1 MSERDLITEN
11 PETPTSAPE
20 IRIGNEMVEFLS
32 VILQTPREY
41 WPNLLKMMR
50 LFLETVTVKPGLSEP
65 AETPENVDFTK
76 LSKEG
81 SIERN
86 QAMIRALLG
95 GLKEGNEDDEMV
107 EFLSVILQ
115 TPREYWPNLLKMM
128 RLFLE
133 TVTVK
138 PGLSEPA
145 ETPENVDFTKQSK
158 EGSIKRNQDPLLAML
173 AGGIKLENED
183 KEKPEIID
191 SLQQHEALSKLLQ
204 SWIDDGDEQ
213 EQTET
218 AEVLRKA
225 LEENPVHI

>member
-11 PETPTSAPE
+11 PETPTSAPA

-32 VILQTPREY
+32 VIQQTPREY

-76 LSKEG
+76 LSEEE
-81 SIERN
+81 SINLR
-86 QAMIRALLG
+86 MIQVQSRLWEAG
-95 GLKEGNEDDEMV
+95 RREGNED
-107 EFLSVILQ
+107 
-115 TPREYWPNLLKMM
+115 
-128 RLFLE
+128 
-133 TVTVK
+133 
-138 PGLSEPA
+138 
-145 ETPENVDFTKQSK
+145 
-158 EGSIKRNQDPLLAML
+158 NQ
-173 AGGIKLENED
+173 
-183 KEKPEIID
+183 KPEIID

-204 SWIDDGDEQ
+204 SWVDDGDEQ

>member
-11 PETPTSAPE
+11 PETPTSAPA

-32 VILQTPREY
+32 VIQQTPREY

-76 LSKEG
+76 LSEEE
-81 SIERN
+81 SINLR
-86 QAMIRALLG
+86 MIQVQSRLWEAG
-95 GLKEGNEDDEMV
+95 RREGNED
-107 EFLSVILQ
+107 
-115 TPREYWPNLLKMM
+115 N
-128 RLFLE
+128 
-133 TVTVK
+133 
-138 PGLSEPA
+138 
-145 ETPENVDFTKQSK
+145 
-158 EGSIKRNQDPLLAML
+158 
-173 AGGIKLENED
+173 
-183 KEKPEIID
+183 EKPEIID

-204 SWIDDGDEQ
+204 SWVDDGDEQ

>member
-1 MSERDLITEN
+1 MSERALITEN

-32 VILQTPREY
+32 VIQQTPREY

-81 SIERN
+81 SINRN
-86 QAMIRALLG
+86 QAMSRVMLA
-95 GLKEGNEDDEMV
+95 GLKEGNED
-107 EFLSVILQ
+107 
-115 TPREYWPNLLKMM
+115 
-128 RLFLE
+128 
-133 TVTVK
+133 
-138 PGLSEPA
+138 
-145 ETPENVDFTKQSK
+145 
-158 EGSIKRNQDPLLAML
+158 
-173 AGGIKLENED
+173 NER
-183 KEKPEIID
+183 PEIID

>member
-1 MSERDLITEN
+1 MSERALITEN
-11 PETPTSAPE
+11 PETPTSVPE

-32 VILQTPREY
+32 VIQQTPRKY

-81 SIERN
+81 SINRN
-86 QAMIRALLG
+86 QAMTRVMLA
-95 GLKEGNEDDEMV
+95 GLKEGNED
-107 EFLSVILQ
+107 
-115 TPREYWPNLLKMM
+115 N
-128 RLFLE
+128 
-133 TVTVK
+133 
-138 PGLSEPA
+138 
-145 ETPENVDFTKQSK
+145 
-158 EGSIKRNQDPLLAML
+158 
-173 AGGIKLENED
+173 
-183 KEKPEIID
+183 EKPEIID

-204 SWIDDGDEQ
+204 SWVDDGDEQ

-225 LEENPVHI
+225 LEESPVHI

>member
-11 PETPTSAPE
+11 PETPTSAPA

-32 VILQTPREY
+32 VIQQTPREY

-50 LFLETVTVKPGLSEP
+50 LFLETMTVKPGLSEP

-81 SIERN
+81 SIN
-86 QAMIRALLG
+86 
-95 GLKEGNEDDEMV
+95 
-107 EFLSVILQ
+107 
-115 TPREYWPNLLKMM
+115 
-128 RLFLE
+128 
-133 TVTVK
+133 
-138 PGLSEPA
+138 
-145 ETPENVDFTKQSK
+145 
-158 EGSIKRNQDPLLAML
+158 RNQDTLRAML
-173 AGGIKLENED
+173 VGGIKVGNED

-191 SLQQHEALSKLLQ
+191 SLQQREALSKLLQ

>member
-11 PETPTSAPE
+11 PETPTSAPA

-32 VILQTPREY
+32 VIQQTPREY

-50 LFLETVTVKPGLSEP
+50 LFRETVTVKPGLSEP

-81 SIERN
+81 SIQRN
-86 QAMIRALLG
+86 QAMSRAMG
-95 GLKEGNEDDEMV
+95 
-107 EFLSVILQ
+107 
-115 TPREYWPNLLKMM
+115 
-128 RLFLE
+128 
-133 TVTVK
+133 
-138 PGLSEPA
+138 
-145 ETPENVDFTKQSK
+145 
-158 EGSIKRNQDPLLAML
+158 
-173 AGGIKLENED
+173 GGIKLENED

>member
-11 PETPTSAPE
+11 PETQTSAPA

-32 VILQTPREY
+32 VIQQTPREY

-76 LSKEG
+76 LSEEESINLTRQVHNRLWEAGRREGKED
-81 SIERN
+81 N
-86 QAMIRALLG
+86 Q
-95 GLKEGNEDDEMV
+95 
-107 EFLSVILQ
+107 
-115 TPREYWPNLLKMM
+115 
-128 RLFLE
+128 
-133 TVTVK
+133 
-138 PGLSEPA
+138 
-145 ETPENVDFTKQSK
+145 
-158 EGSIKRNQDPLLAML
+158 
-173 AGGIKLENED
+173 
-183 KEKPEIID
+183 KPEIID

-204 SWIDDGDEQ
+204 SWVDDGDEE

-218 AEVLRKA
+218 AELLRKA

>member
-11 PETPTSAPE
+11 PETQTSAPA

-32 VILQTPREY
+32 VIQQTPREY

-81 SIERN
+81 SIQRN
-86 QAMIRALLG
+86 QAMRRAMG
-95 GLKEGNEDDEMV
+95 
-107 EFLSVILQ
+107 
-115 TPREYWPNLLKMM
+115 
-128 RLFLE
+128 
-133 TVTVK
+133 
-138 PGLSEPA
+138 
-145 ETPENVDFTKQSK
+145 
-158 EGSIKRNQDPLLAML
+158 
-173 AGGIKLENED
+173 GGIKLENED

>member
-1 MSERDLITEN
+1 MSERALITEN

-32 VILQTPREY
+32 VIQQTPREY

-81 SIERN
+81 SINRN
-86 QAMIRALLG
+86 QAMSRVMLA
-95 GLKEGNEDDEMV
+95 GLKEGNED
-107 EFLSVILQ
+107 
-115 TPREYWPNLLKMM
+115 
-128 RLFLE
+128 
-133 TVTVK
+133 
-138 PGLSEPA
+138 
-145 ETPENVDFTKQSK
+145 
-158 EGSIKRNQDPLLAML
+158 
-173 AGGIKLENED
+173 NER
-183 KEKPEIID
+183 PEIID

-225 LEENPVHI
+225 LKENPVHI

>member
-11 PETPTSAPE
+11 PETPTSAPA

-32 VILQTPREY
+32 VIQQTPREY

-76 LSKEG
+76 LSEEE
-81 SIERN
+81 SIKRN
-86 QAMIRALLG
+86 EDTIARALLG
-95 GLKEGNEDDEMV
+95 
-107 EFLSVILQ
+107 
-115 TPREYWPNLLKMM
+115 
-128 RLFLE
+128 
-133 TVTVK
+133 
-138 PGLSEPA
+138 
-145 ETPENVDFTKQSK
+145 
-158 EGSIKRNQDPLLAML
+158 
-173 AGGIKLENED
+173 GGIKLENED

>member
-1 MSERDLITEN
+1 MSERPLITEN

-32 VILQTPREY
+32 VIQQTPREY

-76 LSKEG
+76 LSKEE
-81 SIERN
+81 SINLRMIQAQHRLWEAGRREGKEDN
-86 QAMIRALLG
+86 Q
-95 GLKEGNEDDEMV
+95 
-107 EFLSVILQ
+107 
-115 TPREYWPNLLKMM
+115 
-128 RLFLE
+128 
-133 TVTVK
+133 
-138 PGLSEPA
+138 
-145 ETPENVDFTKQSK
+145 
-158 EGSIKRNQDPLLAML
+158 
-173 AGGIKLENED
+173 
-183 KEKPEIID
+183 KPEIID

>member
-32 VILQTPREY
+32 VIQQTPREY

-81 SIERN
+81 SIKRN
-86 QAMIRALLG
+86 QAMSRVLQA
-95 GLKEGNEDDEMV
+95 GLKEGNED
-107 EFLSVILQ
+107 
-115 TPREYWPNLLKMM
+115 N
-128 RLFLE
+128 
-133 TVTVK
+133 
-138 PGLSEPA
+138 
-145 ETPENVDFTKQSK
+145 
-158 EGSIKRNQDPLLAML
+158 
-173 AGGIKLENED
+173 
-183 KEKPEIID
+183 EKPEIID

-225 LEENPVHI
+225 LEEKPVHI

>member
-1 MSERDLITEN
+1 MSERALITEN

-32 VILQTPREY
+32 VIQQTPREY

-81 SIERN
+81 SI
-86 QAMIRALLG
+86 
-95 GLKEGNEDDEMV
+95 
-107 EFLSVILQ
+107 S
-115 TPREYWPNLLKMM
+115 REQNM
-128 RLFLE
+128 R
-133 TVTVK
+133 
-138 PGLSEPA
+138 
-145 ETPENVDFTKQSK
+145 
-158 EGSIKRNQDPLLAML
+158 AML
-173 AGGIKLENED
+173 VGGIKEGNED

-191 SLQQHEALSKLLQ
+191 SLQQHEALIKLLQ

>member
-11 PETPTSAPE
+11 PETPTSAPA

-32 VILQTPREY
+32 VIQQTPREY

-50 LFLETVTVKPGLSEP
+50 LFLETVTVKPGLSAP

-76 LSKEG
+76 LSEEE
-81 SIERN
+81 SINLR
-86 QAMIRALLG
+86 MIQVQSRLWEAG
-95 GLKEGNEDDEMV
+95 RREGNEDN
-107 EFLSVILQ
+107 Q
-115 TPREYWPNLLKMM
+115 K
-128 RLFLE
+128 
-133 TVTVK
+133 
-138 PGLSEPA
+138 
-145 ETPENVDFTKQSK
+145 PEN
-158 EGSIKRNQDPLLAML
+158 
-173 AGGIKLENED
+173 
-183 KEKPEIID
+183 ID

-204 SWIDDGDEQ
+204 SWVDNGDEQ

>member
-32 VILQTPREY
+32 VIQ
-41 WPNLLKMMR
+41 
-50 LFLETVTVKPGLSEP
+50 
-65 AETPENVDFTK
+65 
-76 LSKEG
+76 
-81 SIERN
+81 
-86 QAMIRALLG
+86 
-95 GLKEGNEDDEMV
+95 
-107 EFLSVILQ
+107 Q

-173 AGGIKLENED
+173 AGGIKLENEV

-204 SWIDDGDEQ
+204 SWIDDGVEQ

>member
-32 VILQTPREY
+32 VIQQTPREY

-50 LFLETVTVKPGLSEP
+50 LFLETVTVKPRLSEP

-76 LSKEG
+76 LSKEE
-81 SIERN
+81 SIQRN
-86 QAMIRALLG
+86 QAESRAWQAG
-95 GLKEGNEDDEMV
+95 RREGNED
-107 EFLSVILQ
+107 
-115 TPREYWPNLLKMM
+115 N
-128 RLFLE
+128 
-133 TVTVK
+133 
-138 PGLSEPA
+138 
-145 ETPENVDFTKQSK
+145 
-158 EGSIKRNQDPLLAML
+158 
-173 AGGIKLENED
+173 
-183 KEKPEIID
+183 EKPEIID

-204 SWIDDGDEQ
+204 SWVDDGDEQ

>member
-1 MSERDLITEN
+1 MSERPLITEN

-32 VILQTPREY
+32 VIQ
-41 WPNLLKMMR
+41 
-50 LFLETVTVKPGLSEP
+50 
-65 AETPENVDFTK
+65 
-76 LSKEG
+76 
-81 SIERN
+81 
-86 QAMIRALLG
+86 
-95 GLKEGNEDDEMV
+95 
-107 EFLSVILQ
+107 Q

-158 EGSIKRNQDPLLAML
+158 EGSIKRNQDPLRAML
-173 AGGIKLENED
+173 GGGIKKENED

>member
-1 MSERDLITEN
+1 MSERALITET

-32 VILQTPREY
+32 VIQQTPREY

-76 LSKEG
+76 LPKEG
-81 SIERN
+81 SINRN
-86 QAMIRALLG
+86 Q
-95 GLKEGNEDDEMV
+95 V
-107 EFLSVILQ
+107 
-115 TPREYWPNLLKMM
+115 M
-128 RLFLE
+128 R
-133 TVTVK
+133 
-138 PGLSEPA
+138 
-145 ETPENVDFTKQSK
+145 
-158 EGSIKRNQDPLLAML
+158 AML
-173 AGGIKLENED
+173 VGGIKEGNED

-204 SWIDDGDEQ
+204 SWIEDGDEQ

>member
-11 PETPTSAPE
+11 PETPNSAPA

-32 VILQTPREY
+32 VIQQTPREY

-76 LSKEG
+76 LSEEE
-81 SIERN
+81 SINLR
-86 QAMIRALLG
+86 MIQVQSRLWEAG
-95 GLKEGNEDDEMV
+95 RREGNED
-107 EFLSVILQ
+107 
-115 TPREYWPNLLKMM
+115 
-128 RLFLE
+128 
-133 TVTVK
+133 
-138 PGLSEPA
+138 
-145 ETPENVDFTKQSK
+145 
-158 EGSIKRNQDPLLAML
+158 NQ
-173 AGGIKLENED
+173 
-183 KEKPEIID
+183 KPEIID

-204 SWIDDGDEQ
+204 SWVDDGDEQ

>member
-11 PETPTSAPE
+11 PETPTSGPE

-32 VILQTPREY
+32 VIQQTPREY

-65 AETPENVDFTK
+65 AETPE
-76 LSKEG
+76 S
-81 SIERN
+81 
-86 QAMIRALLG
+86 RARQVHSRLWEAG
-95 GLKEGNEDDEMV
+95 RREGNED
-107 EFLSVILQ
+107 
-115 TPREYWPNLLKMM
+115 N
-128 RLFLE
+128 
-133 TVTVK
+133 
-138 PGLSEPA
+138 
-145 ETPENVDFTKQSK
+145 
-158 EGSIKRNQDPLLAML
+158 
-173 AGGIKLENED
+173 
-183 KEKPEIID
+183 EKPEIID

-204 SWIDDGDEQ
+204 SWVDDGDEE